1 MTRVMTAFN
10 PSAVLEPHSVMYL
23 GVDQSGLR
31 DLLRQGLSSLTKYSA
46 RSWSFI
52 EFLSE
57 HEYGIF
63 HLGSQSVMV
72 VAQDTFQRFL

>member
-1 MTRVMTAFN
+1 MMAFN
-10 PSAVLEPHSVMYL
+10 PTSVLDPHSVMYL

-31 DLLRQGLSSLTKYSA
+31 DLFRQGLSSLTKYSA

-52 EFLSE
+52 EFIAE
-57 HEYGIF
+57 HEFSVF
-63 HLGSQSVMV
+63 HLGSQAVMV